1 MIRKNIKNA
10 FAVLL
15 GAAMCM
21 TAFSG
26 LSSGVNGLHNANDAS
41 VVQAAGNGS
50 DNNSN
55 AGSNANS
62 EDDSKASG
70 ERKPEYKNV
79 NKKTIK
85 NFLMTGLEPMGTTMY
100 LYGGGWNEEDTGA
113 GTEARTIGLSPRWAE
128 FASKQTSSY
137 NYKDYNYKT
146 DPNVIHD
153 GLDCSGY
160 VGWVL
165 YNTLETEDGK
175 EGYVDYNNKVLER
188 LQSEGYGT
196 ITKASNVTDYK
207 PGDIM
212 KTPDHVWIVV
222 GPCDDG
228 SVVLMHSSPPG
239 VQFSG
244 TPTPSGKTSSEA
256 VTIAAYYKEAYYKSW
271 YNRYPSS
278 SKGMSYLSGYD
289 QFRWTTSGSDSDGS
303 SNNSF
308 SDPEGYQNM
317 TAVEVLKNLFGTYP
331 PGYEKSG
338 ASGTWKKDSKG
349 WWFEYTNGSYPVS
362 NWEQIS
368 GNWYYFNSSGYMTT
382 GWQKV
387 GDTWYYMDS
396 DGAMKTG
403 WVKSSGIWYYLT
415 SSGAMATGWVQDG
428 TTWYYMNSS
437 GAMQTGWV
445 KSGSHWYYLKSSG
458 AMAANEKING
468 YYVNS
473 NGEWD
478 GK

>member
-1 MIRKNIKNA
+1 MKKRNLAKKITALILGAGLLATVVAGPKFSGEDSFKNA
-10 FAVLL
+10 DNQ
-15 GAAMCM
+15 
-21 TAFSG
+21 SG
-26 LSSGVNGLHNANDAS
+26 PA
-41 VVQAAGNGS
+41 VVQAA
-50 DNNSN
+50 
-55 AGSNANS
+55 
-62 EDDSKASG
+62 E
-70 ERKPEYKNV
+70 

-85 NFLMTGLEPMGTTMY
+85 NFLKTGLEPMGTTMY

-113 GTEARTIGLSPRWAE
+113 GTEARTIGVSSRWAE

-137 NYKDYNYKT
+137 SHKNYNYKT

-165 YNTLETEDGK
+165 YNTLETENGK

-196 ITKASNVTDYK
+196 LTMSSNVTNYK

-222 GPCDDG
+222 GPCEDG

-244 TPTPSGKTSSEA
+244 TPTPSGNTSSQA
-256 VTIAAYYKEAYYKSW
+256 VTLATYYKKTYYKDW
-271 YNRYPSS
+271 YDRYPSS

-289 QFRWTTSGSDSDGS
+289 QFRWTVGS
-303 SNNSF
+303 SF
-308 SDPEGYQNM
+308 SDPDGYQNM
-317 TAVEVLKNLFGTYP
+317 TAVQVLKDLFGTVP
-331 PGYEKSG
+331 PGFEENSSG
-338 ASGTWKKDSKG
+338 STGTTGTWKKDSKG
-349 WWFEYTNGSYPVS
+349 WWYEYSNGSYPAS
-362 NWEQIS
+362 KWEKIGGQ
-368 GNWYYFNSSGYMTT
+368 WYYFKSSGYMAA
-382 GWQKV
+382 GWQKDGGV
-387 GDTWYYMDS
+387 WYYLES
-396 DGAMKTG
+396 SGEMKTG
-403 WVKSSGIWYYLT
+403 WVKSGGVWYYLQ
-415 SSGAMATGWVQDG
+415 SSGAMATGWIKDG
-428 TTWYYMNSS
+428 ADWYYMNSS

-445 KSGSHWYYLKSSG
+445 KSGSKWYYLKSSG
-458 AMAANEKING
+458 AMAVSEKIDG